1 MIKIR
6 LAEIATEKGYTRTT
20 LSTATKISYPT
31 VLLFWNDTVK
41 KVDLD
46 ILDRLCIFLQCDA
59 CDIVKFTQESQ
70 P

>member
-20 LSTATKISYPT
+20 LSMATKISYPT

-46 ILDRLCIFLQCDA
+46 ILDRLCDFLECDA
-59 CDIVKFTQESQ
+59 CDLIKRVKS
-70 P
+70 

>member
-31 VLLFWNDTVK
+31 VLLFWNDTAEKMDK
-41 KVDLD
+41 KIVE
-46 ILDRLCIFLQCDA
+46 RLCDFLDCEPGDL
-59 CDIVKFTQESQ
+59 IKRVK